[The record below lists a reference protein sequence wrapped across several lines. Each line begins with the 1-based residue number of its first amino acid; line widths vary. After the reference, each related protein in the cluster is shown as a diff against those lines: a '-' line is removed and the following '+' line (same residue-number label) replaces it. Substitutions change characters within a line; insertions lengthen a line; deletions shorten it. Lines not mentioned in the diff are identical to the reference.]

1 MYRLVSQPFVLA
13 ERVETT
19 VDVLTDVLE
28 TLRARGAC
36 YARVTAGEPWGLALP
51 GGDIAVFHL
60 ILDGSCLLRLEGHDD
75 VELFGGDLVAVP
87 HGAPH
92 ELVSG
97 ETSRALDLA
106 EAIGK
111 QKRPGPVSL
120 EIGGRGER
128 AMFVS
133 GKIEFEDPVGNPL
146 LAALPR
152 VVLLRGG
159 ASALVEWL
167 DPTLRFIASEAA
179 STRPGA
185 QTVVSRLADVLF
197 VQIVRAHL
205 ATVLPE
211 AGGWLGALADPQ
223 IGAALGLIHENP
235 GRNWTVQSL
244 ATTAG
249 MSRSAFAVRFNRLV
263 GEPPLHYLTRWRMQ
277 KAQRL
282 LRDGRA
288 SLSSV
293 ASSVGYDSEAAFS
306 KAFKR
311 AVGAAPGTY
320 RRQARRAGLGVA
332 A

>member
-1 MYRLVSQPFVLA
+1 M
-13 ERVETT
+13 
-19 VDVLTDVLE
+19 DVLTDVLE

-36 YARVTAGEPWGLALP
+36 YARIGAAAPWGLEMP
-51 GGDIAVFHL
+51 VGDIAVFHL
-60 ILDGSCLLRLEGHDD
+60 ILEGSCILRMEGHED
-75 VELFGGDLVAVP
+75 VELEGGDLVALP
-87 HGAPH
+87 HGLPH
-92 ELVSG
+92 ELISG
-97 ETSRALDLA
+97 PKARSQSIMDLI
-106 EAIGK
+106 EKLGEH
-111 QKRPGPVSL
+111 GPVSL
-120 EIGGRGER
+120 EIGERGER
-128 AMFVS
+128 AVFVC
-133 GKIEFEDPVGNPL
+133 GKIVFEDPAGHPL

-159 ASALVEWL
+159 ATTLVEWL
-167 DPTLRFIASEAA
+167 DPTLRFIASEAV

-185 QTVVSRLADVLF
+185 QTVVSRLADILF

-205 ATVLPE
+205 ATVAPG
-211 AGGWLGALADPQ
+211 ASGWLGALADTQ
-223 IGAALGLIHENP
+223 IGAALGLIHESP

-244 ATTAG
+244 AASAG

-288 SLSSV
+288 SLSTV
-293 ASSVGYDSEAAFS
+293 AQSVGYDSEAAFS

-320 RRQARRAGLGVA
+320 RRQQRRAGLGVA

>member
-1 MYRLVSQPFVLA
+1 
-13 ERVETT
+13 

-36 YARVTAGEPWGLALP
+36 YARVTARAPWGIALP
-51 GGDIAVFHL
+51 AGAVAAFHL
-60 ILDGSCLLRLEGHDD
+60 VVEGDCLLRMDGHMD
-75 VELFGGDLVAVP
+75 LPLRAGDLVAIP

-92 ELVSG
+92 QL
-97 ETSRALDLA
+97 LDAPLT
-106 EAIGK
+106 IPTRLGDLLGK
-111 QKRPGPVSL
+111 ARKPGPAAVEL
-120 EIGGRGER
+120 GGLGTR
-128 AMFVS
+128 ASFVS
-133 GKIEFEDPVGNPL
+133 GKIVFEDPVGHPL

-152 VVLLRGG
+152 VIHLRDS
-159 ASALVEWL
+159 ASAMVEWL
-167 DPTLRFIASEAA
+167 DPTLRFIASEAG
-179 STRPGA
+179 STQPGA
-185 QTVVSRLADVLF
+185 QTVVSRLADILF

-205 ATVLPE
+205 ASAPE
-211 AGGWLGALADPQ
+211 TSGWLGALADPQ
-223 IGAALGLIHENP
+223 IGAALTRIHEEP
-235 GRNWTVQSL
+235 GRDWTVQSL
-244 ATTAG
+244 ASSAG

-288 SLSSV
+288 TLSDV
-293 ASSVGYDSEAAFS
+293 AASVGYDSEAAFS

-320 RRQARRAGLGVA
+320 RRQARRSGLGQA

>member
-1 MYRLVSQPFVLA
+1 
-13 ERVETT
+13 

-36 YARVTAGEPWGLALP
+36 YARVSAGAPWGLALP
-51 GGDIAVFHL
+51 GGDIAAFH
-60 ILDGSCLLRLEGHDD
+60 IVLDGSCTLRLEGHED
-75 VELFGGDLVAVP
+75 VELSAGDLVAIP

-92 ELVSG
+92 ELIS
-97 ETSRALDLA
+97 EQSARPLRLPDLLPKG
-106 EAIGK
+106 GK
-111 QKRPGPVSL
+111 PGPVSL
-120 EIGGRGER
+120 EIGGRGKR
-128 AMFVS
+128 ALFVC
-133 GKIEFEDPVGNPL
+133 GKIVFEDPVGHPL
-146 LAALPR
+146 LVALPR

-159 ASALVEWL
+159 ATALVEWL

-185 QTVVSRLADVLF
+185 QTVVSRLADILF

-205 ATVLPE
+205 TTITPGAS
-211 AGGWLGALADPQ
+211 GWLGALADPQ

-235 GRNWTVQSL
+235 GRGWTVQSL
-244 ATTAG
+244 AATAG

-288 SLSSV
+288 SLSTV
-293 ASSVGYDSEAAFS
+293 AASVGYDSEAAFS